1 MKPLLAIS
9 NAGKLSPT
17 TWALFFTER
26 PQHGV
31 NVTLAV
37 FILPRAQLFKSLLH
51 LRCRT
56 HCTITPSTPTSPLLP
71 VTALPALWQQGL
83 VSSSQFLWYLIAV
96 FVRREYIRKAYLHL
110 ITNIYSDT
118 CLPCFINFKVEMSSQ
133 SKLTI
138 KISLWLYCT
147 RSHFRRLSS
156 SKGVS
161 SASKWQWEKEMKD
174 LATGHVTWHL
184 GIR

>member
-26 PQHGV
+26 PQRGV

-56 HCTITPSTPTSPLLP
+56 HRTITPSTPTSSS
-71 VTALPALWQQGL
+71 PARDCT
-83 VSSSQFLWYLIAV
+83 SSSVTTGTCIILTVPLIPIAV

-161 SASKWQWEKEMKD
+161 SASKWQ
-174 LATGHVTWHL
+174 
-184 GIR
+184 